1 MSLKNKYN
9 LLYFLYCIAGCCL
22 VEFVTVFLLYR
33 GVSNT
38 MIGMVTGIGCVSSI
52 VLSPWM
58 TSLLGRTRKMN
69 VRNVLAATYIF
80 MAVVF
85 TALAFVPLHPLI
97 VVIGYTLI
105 YCLYMA
111 TYSFPQVMASDYT
124 AAGPDINFGLARG
137 LGSASWAIAALILGA
152 AVDIT
157 SPSLTGAVFCIATLL
172 MAVLLMTMPVVQ
184 AQTTAEEKGGG
195 AVEVLKKYPVY
206 RLLLA
211 GFALCKAGM
220 SPLLTYL
227 PNIMTNL
234 GGSTT
239 LFGVAIFV
247 MALSETPVM
256 AAAGKWLGKMDIL
269 TLSLLGGIAYVFR
282 NFIIAYAVN
291 IPMLLIG
298 MVFQGFSYGL
308 LTVIC
313 AYYAMY
319 YLEGRD
325 QAMGQTLTT
334 VMTNGI
340 GSTVGNMAGGILQDT
355 LGIGSMYVFA
365 CGATVLGA
373 LTILIAKIK
382 SKKNV

>member
-1 MSLKNKYN
+1 M
-9 LLYFLYCIAGCCL
+9 
-22 VEFVTVFLLYR
+22 VEFLTVFLLYR

-58 TSLLGRTRKMN
+58 TSLLGRTERMN

-85 TALAFVPLHPLI
+85 IALAFVPLHPL
-97 VVIGYTLI
+97 VVVTGYTLM

-124 AAGPDINFGLARG
+124 AAGLDINFGLARG

-152 AVDIT
+152 AVDMT

-172 MAVLLMTMPVVQ
+172 MAGLLMTMPVAR
-184 AQTTAEEKGGG
+184 AQTTAEEKGGS

-206 RLLLA
+206 LLLLA

-256 AAAGKWLGKMDIL
+256 AAAGKWIEKMDIL
-269 TLSLLGGIAYVFR
+269 TLSLLGGIAYVAR
-282 NFIIAYAVN
+282 NFIICFATN
-291 IPMLLIG
+291 IPMLLVG

-319 YLEGRD
+319 YLDGRD

-334 VMTNGI
+334 VITNGI

-365 CGATVLGA
+365 CGVTLLGA
-373 LTILIAKIK
+373 LTILAAKL
-382 SKKNV
+382 KNKPNH

>member
-1 MSLKNKYN
+1 MGLKNKYN

-22 VEFVTVFLLYR
+22 VEFVTVFLLHR

-58 TSLLGRTRKMN
+58 TSLLGRTPKMN
-69 VRNVLAATYIF
+69 VRNVLRGCYIF
-80 MAVVF
+80 MAAVF
-85 TALAFVPLHPLI
+85 VALAFLPLPSA
-97 VVIGYTLI
+97 VVIVGYTVI
-105 YCLYMA
+105 YCLYMG

-124 AAGPDINFGLARG
+124 AAGLDINFGLARG
-137 LGSASWAIAALILGA
+137 LGSASWAISALVLGA

-157 SPSLTGAVFCIATLL
+157 SPSLTGGVFCAFSVL
-172 MAVLLMTMPVVQ
+172 MTVLLFSMPVAEPQ
-184 AQTTAEEKGGG
+184 SNAEEKGGS
-195 AVEVLKKYPVY
+195 AVAVMKKYPVY
-206 RLLLA
+206 LLLLA
-211 GFALCKAGM
+211 GFGLCKAGM

-239 LFGVAIFV
+239 LFGLAIFV

-256 AAAGKWLGKMDIL
+256 AAAGKWLEKMDIL

-282 NFIIAYAVN
+282 NFIICFATN
-291 IPMLLIG
+291 IPMLLVG

-308 LTVIC
+308 LTVVC

-319 YLEGRD
+319 YLEGKD

-334 VMTNGI
+334 VITNGI
-340 GSTVGNMAGGILQDT
+340 GGTRGNIAGGILQDT

-365 CGATVLGA
+365 CGATELGA
-373 LTILIAKIK
+373 AVILAAKIK

>member
-22 VEFVTVFLLYR
+22 VEFVTVFLLHR

-58 TSLLGRTRKMN
+58 TGLLGKSEKMN
-69 VRNVLAATYIF
+69 VRNVLRGSYLF
-80 MAVVF
+80 MAAVF
-85 TALAFVPLHPLI
+85 VALAFIPLPP
-97 VVIGYTLI
+97 VVVVVGYTLI
-105 YCLYMA
+105 YCLYMG

-124 AAGPDINFGLARG
+124 AAGLDINFGLARG
-137 LGSASWAIAALILGA
+137 LGSASWAISALVLGA

-157 SPSLTGAVFCIATLL
+157 SPSLTGRVFCLFTLI
-172 MAVLLMTMPVVQ
+172 MTALLFSMPV
-184 AQTTAEEKGGG
+184 AKSQTATEEKGGSAIG
-195 AVEVLKKYPVY
+195 VMKKYPVY
-206 RLLLA
+206 LLLLA
-211 GFALCKAGM
+211 GFGLCKAGM

-256 AAAGKWLGKMDIL
+256 AAAGKWIEKMDIL
-269 TLSLLGGIAYVFR
+269 TLSLLGGIAYVAR
-282 NFIIAYAVN
+282 NFIICFATN

-308 LTVIC
+308 LTVVC

-319 YLEGRD
+319 YLDGKD

-334 VMTNGI
+334 VITNGI
-340 GSTVGNMAGGILQDT
+340 GGTIGNMAGGILQDT

-373 LTILIAKIK
+373 VTILIAKMK

>member
-22 VEFVTVFLLYR
+22 VEFVTVFLLHR

-52 VLSPWM
+52 VLSPWL
-58 TSLLGRTRKMN
+58 TGLLGRTEKMN
-69 VRNVLAATYIF
+69 ARNMLCRSYIF

-85 TALAFVPLHPLI
+85 ILLAFAPLPPMVI
-97 VVIGYTLI
+97 VVGYTLI
-105 YCLYMA
+105 YCIYMG

-124 AAGPDINFGLARG
+124 AAGLDINFGLASG
-137 LGSASWAIAALILGA
+137 LGSASWAIAALVLGM
-152 AVDIT
+152 AVDVT
-157 SPSLTGAVFCIATLL
+157 SPAITGGVFFRFTI
-172 MAVLLMTMPVVQ
+172 LMTILLLTMPAIQ
-184 AQTTAEEKGGG
+184 SAGTTGEKGGSAG
-195 AVEVLKKYPVY
+195 RVMKKYPVY
-206 RLLLA
+206 LLLLT

-256 AAAGKWLGKMDIL
+256 AAAGKWLEKVDIL
-269 TLSLLGGIAYVFR
+269 TLSVLGGVAYVAR
-282 NFIIAYAVN
+282 NFIICFATN
-291 IPMLLIG
+291 IPMLLVG

-308 LTVIC
+308 LTVVC

-319 YLEGRD
+319 HLDIKD

-334 VMTNGI
+334 VITNGV
-340 GSTVGNMAGGILQDT
+340 GSTIGNMAGGVLQDT
-355 LGIGSMYVFA
+355 LGIDSMYLFA
-365 CGATVLGA
+365 CGATALGA
-373 LTILIAKIK
+373 LVILAAKIK
-382 SKKNV
+382 DKKKT